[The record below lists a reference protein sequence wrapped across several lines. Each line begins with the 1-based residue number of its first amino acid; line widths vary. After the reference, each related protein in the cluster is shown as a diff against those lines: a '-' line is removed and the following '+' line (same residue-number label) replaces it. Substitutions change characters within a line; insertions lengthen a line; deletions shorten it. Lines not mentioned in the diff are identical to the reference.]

1 MRGGNLVNRRGC
13 VDLTYGLPYTRAR
26 SCPPLPGSPLAFRT
40 RLSSG
45 HPSRSP
51 PAWLPATGSPA
62 CTPVPGFPV
71 GPRPVLHRGP
81 PSRAAP
87 WPRAQGYPVAP
98 RPGVRPGPPSRTP
111 PLGCP
116 SWAPPCPLVPSSP
129 AWPPGSC
136 SPVAPVPGSPV
147 SPRPGLPR
155 PVLRPGLP
163 RSLLFRRPPLALVP
177 AYTPLYPVPGSPVLP
192 RGLPRALPSRLHPCP
207 HPALQ
212 QVSSP
217 APRALRLHH
226 LTLVLPVVGRAG
238 GGRTGAISHPMCSP
252 MASYSRVRN
261 VRDTSRAL
269 KVQTCGGGPFWKLR
283 CVNFRAASLAVRVP

>member
-1 MRGGNLVNRRGC
+1 MC
-13 VDLTYGLPYTRAR
+13 GLPHLAARLGLHPAPSSRA
-26 SCPPLPGSPLAFRT
+26 PP
-40 RLSSG
+40 
-45 HPSRSP
+45 
-51 PAWLPATGSPA
+51 
-62 CTPVPGFPV
+62 
-71 GPRPVLHRGP
+71 RGP
-81 PSRAAP
+81 PGRAPP
-87 WPRAQGYPVAP
+87 WRRYRA
-98 RPGVRPGPPSRTP
+98 PPS
-111 PLGCP
+111 
-116 SWAPPCPLVPSSP
+116 AP
-129 AWPPGSC
+129 G
-136 SPVAPVPGSPV
+136 PV
-147 SPRPGLPR
+147 SPA
-155 PVLRPGLP
+155 VLRPGLP